1 LILVSPSSVWIYRLR
16 FKPCCTKLMEAYSYS
31 RGHDKAHEF
40 GQESSISIIS
50 DVTLV
55 MLLEERSIVIRER
68 NISGGYRNI

>member
-1 LILVSPSSVWIYRLR
+1 
-16 FKPCCTKLMEAYSYS
+16 MEAYSYS